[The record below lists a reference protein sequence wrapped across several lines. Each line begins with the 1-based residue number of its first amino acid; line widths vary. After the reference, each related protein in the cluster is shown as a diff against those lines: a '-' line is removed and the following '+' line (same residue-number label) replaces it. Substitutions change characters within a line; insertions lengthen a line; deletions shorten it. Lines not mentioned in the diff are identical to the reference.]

1 MSWYNPEDAT
11 ETIPEGEYDA
21 VVKFAE
27 HGVSK
32 SKGRPQCKVGITIYG
47 PREIKVYDY
56 LSPDA
61 VWKIKQFAIAV
72 GEREVFES
80 GNFDPV
86 KYTERNIRVKVKIE
100 ESDQYGDQNKIVKY
114 LPSAQGS
121 APAPGGKATN
131 TPRSITSAQPTEI
144 DVPF

>member
-1 MSWYNPEDAT
+1 MSWYDPKDAT

-21 VVKFAE
+21 AIHFAE

-61 VWKIKQFAIAV
+61 VWKIKQFAV
-72 GEREVFES
+72 SLGKRDVFDS
-80 GNFDPV
+80 GDFNPV
-86 KYTERNIRVKVKIE
+86 DYVNHNVRVKVKIE

-114 LPSAQGS
+114 LPPVDGGS
-121 APAPGGKATN
+121 APAKDVPHKPAKVQPG
-131 TPRSITSAQPTEI
+131 EI